1 MHFFLR
7 EAWHELRAGLKG
19 GVLPLIYVVLTAYI
33 LLVMT
38 SADNLRSMGAVDI
51 PRNAPALVYLMTAG
65 DAFFLFFAWAW
76 VFAQPIV
83 RDRQAQLHEVV
94 LAAPVSLRT
103 LLAARY
109 LGALGVALLL
119 GTSQILGFLA
129 APLLEMA
136 GALPPGSVAA
146 TPWFAFG
153 WAFLIFTLPLAAG
166 AGALYF
172 IAAAKSRSVG
182 GAFAMAAALM
192 AFWMVSMIV
201 FKEGHADP
209 FLVTVLDPS
218 GFAEVEHV
226 VVDHWTPHE
235 KSTALLPLSPALAWN
250 RLLWGL
256 APLGLLALF
265 IARARRE
272 TLLHGRG
279 DKPAVQRLGA
289 IRQAGVA
296 GAALP
301 GPVTHSAW
309 LAAATAEALWQAR
322 QILARR
328 SLWLALALL
337 TVLAV
342 AAAFV
347 HGIQHAWGPMVA
359 RGEFISPVLLR
370 TFYLII
376 VFMAAAM
383 VGIAARR
390 DEQPGLVEMFD
401 AAPAPGGVRL
411 AGRATAALVV
421 GMVCAALPAA
431 GAIVVGLLTTPDGA
445 LVLPLA
451 YQMAVLLPGVLELA
465 AVVLLLHALI
475 RRPGVAHAA
484 SILAAFIM
492 VVNFETGLVNY
503 PPHQIGRGTAVA
515 LSGLTGF
522 APWAEKLL
530 ASNAFK
536 LALVALLLA
545 LAAIVAK
552 RGADEGWAP
561 RLRQWRH
568 AVLGGPGVAVVAA
581 VLSLA
586 GSSAWLH
593 QRFVTEGGYETR
605 DQELADNAVWEQR
618 WLGRQAAYQ
627 TAGGTVTLH
636 VLPAEGALR
645 GEWSLRGVRT
655 SGAELHALLPN
666 GFTLLEALVD
676 GQAVEATVDD
686 EHLAI
691 PLAPCHKHSR
701 DRDCT
706 VDVAWRLSAA
716 GWRTGEHDALAPPPW
731 LVGDAFWIRASE
743 VMPRLGMDSER
754 VVRAPAER
762 QRLGLPAEI
771 ALPAWQA
778 APALHAVAPAGRWQW
793 KVTVEG
799 QADAASTGELHG
811 LLDFAALHAPQARA
825 LQMQGVRVLHD
836 AQRDADAQAVAEDLA
851 AMRACVARRLGNAPE
866 VGTVAQWPRGLP
878 TGNGDAALASRVLLI
893 AEAPHWDVASHGT
906 GRLARRADI
915 AAALVRRT
923 VADVANLREGPGHLW
938 LSEGLPGAIGLLC
951 VTESDGEAALQ
962 ALLARGADR
971 TTAAL
976 ASAENPVGPLAQATH
991 HEWAPHYAP
1000 LAALNWVA
1008 GLQAADIGRLLAAVH
1023 GGGDLAAALAS
1034 AGADA
1039 ATVLGAPRA
1048 ADLHARLG
1056 APTGERWQ
1064 WRNGGWQA
1072 DSSPPQARQW
1082 QVEQGGLRIGPAVP
1096 GSTQGLLLDDW
1107 IAYEREPKDNNPGDR
1122 AVTPTPLSSGAHDL
1136 SLSTGAKTRP

>member
-1 MHFFLR
+1 MQFFLR

-235 KSTALLPLSPALAWN
+235 KATALLPLSPALAWN

-265 IARARRE
+265 TARARRE
-272 TLLHGRG
+272 MLLHGRG
-279 DKPAVQRLGA
+279 GKPMADRPAAV
-289 IRQAGVA
+289 RQGS
-296 GAALP
+296 GSAALP
-301 GPVTHSAW
+301 GPVQRSAW
-309 LAAATAEALWQAR
+309 LAAAAAESLWQAR

-328 SLWLALALL
+328 SLWIALALL

-411 AGRATAALVV
+411 AGRAAAALVV
-421 GMVCAALPAA
+421 GVVCAALPAA
-431 GAIVVGLLTTPDGA
+431 GAIIVGLLTAPDGA

-503 PPHQIGRGTAVA
+503 PPHQIGRGADVA

-545 LAAIVAK
+545 LAAIVT
-552 RGADEGWAP
+552 RRCADEGWAP
-561 RLRQWRH
+561 RLHQWRR
-568 AVLGGPGVAVVAA
+568 AVLGGPGLSVVAA
-581 VLSLA
+581 ALA
-586 GSSAWLH
+586 LASSSAWLH
-593 QRFVTEGGYETR
+593 QRFVTEGGYKTR

-618 WLGRQAAYQ
+618 WLARQAAYQ
-627 TAGGTVTLH
+627 VAGGTVALH
-636 VLPAEGALR
+636 VLPAEHALR
-645 GEWSLRGVRT
+645 GEWHLLGVRT
-655 SGAELHALLPN
+655 SGAQLHALLPN
-666 GFTLLEALVD
+666 GFTLLQAQVD

-691 PLAPCHKHSR
+691 PLAHCR

-706 VDVAWRLSAA
+706 VNITWRLSAA
-716 GWRTGEHDALAPPPW
+716 GWGTGEHDALAPPPW
-731 LVGDAFWIRASE
+731 LVGDAFWIRARE
-743 VMPRLGMDSER
+743 VMPRLGMDGER

-762 QRLGLPAEI
+762 QRLGLPA
-771 ALPAWQA
+771 AVTLPAW
-778 APALHAVAPAGRWQW
+778 PVALALDAVAPAGHWQW
-793 KVTVEG
+793 KVTTEG
-799 QADAASTGELHG
+799 QADAASTGELQG
-811 LLDFAALHAPQARA
+811 LLDFAALHAPRARSLEA
-825 LQMQGVRVLHD
+825 TGVRVLHD
-836 AQRDADAQAVAEDLA
+836 AQRGADARAVAEDLA
-851 AMRACVARRLGNAPE
+851 AMRACVARRLGSAPA
-866 VGTVAQWPRGLP
+866 VDTVAQWPRGLP

-893 AEAPHWDVASHGT
+893 AEAPHWDVADQGT

-915 AAALVRRT
+915 AAALARRA
-923 VADVANLREGPGHLW
+923 VADAANLREGSGHLW

-951 VTESDGEAALQ
+951 VAESGGSDGEGALQ

-971 TTAAL
+971 TTSAL
-976 ASAENPVGPLAQATH
+976 ASAENPVGSLAQTTH
-991 HEWAPHYAP
+991 HDKWGPHYAP

-1008 GLQAADIGRLLAAVH
+1008 GLQPADISRLLAAVH
-1023 GGGDLAAALAS
+1023 ADGDVGAALAPT
-1034 AGADA
+1034 GIDVQA
-1039 ATVLGAPRA
+1039 ALGAPRA
-1048 ADLHARLG
+1048 TDLHARVG

-1072 DSSPPQARQW
+1072 DPSTTQPRQW
-1082 QVEQGGLRIGPAVP
+1082 LVQHGRLQVVPAVH
-1096 GSTQGLLLDDW
+1096 SAAQGLLLDNW
-1107 IAYEREPKDNNPGDR
+1107 PAYEREPKDNAVGR
-1122 AVTPTPLSSGAHDL
+1122 AARAATQTPTNAADTTLSNSM
-1136 SLSTGAKTRP
+1136 KVEP